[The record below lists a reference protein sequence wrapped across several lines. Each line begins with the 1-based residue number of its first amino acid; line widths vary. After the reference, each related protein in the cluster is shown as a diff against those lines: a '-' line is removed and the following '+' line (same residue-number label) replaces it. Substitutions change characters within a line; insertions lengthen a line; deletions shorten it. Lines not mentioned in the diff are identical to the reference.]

1 MVKKQEP
8 EPPGP
13 ASRSARVWPVVRS
26 TLELA
31 ALVAA
36 YRQRED
42 LAVVAKVLAV
52 LGQSATVM
60 FSRRER
66 R

>member
-8 EPPGP
+8 EPSRPD
-13 ASRSARVWPVVRS
+13 SRSAQVWPVVRS

-31 ALVAA
+31 TLVAA
-36 YRQRED
+36 CLQRED

-52 LGQSATVM
+52 LGQLATVM
-60 FSRRER
+60 FCGRER